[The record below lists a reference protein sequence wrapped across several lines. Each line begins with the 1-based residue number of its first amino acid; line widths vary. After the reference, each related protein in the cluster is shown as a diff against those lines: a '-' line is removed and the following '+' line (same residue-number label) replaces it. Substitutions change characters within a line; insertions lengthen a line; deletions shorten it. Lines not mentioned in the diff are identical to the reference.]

1 MKGLGGW
8 MVRRGCLSSGR
19 SRVMKNIDRY
29 RAIDGLFTQ
38 ENPGVT

>member
-1 MKGLGGW
+1 MSVEAG
-8 MVRRGCLSSGR
+8 RGR
-19 SRVMKNIDRY
+19 SRVMKHIDRY